1 MVDMNSAMRS
11 WFSVNLGLDE
21 SKWAT
26 DIRLSLPGPWMLA
39 GVVVFLIL
47 SAIASV
53 VLARLGLRRAFSLV
67 QHMGLLS
74 GTTSLS
80 ALGIIC
86 VLSVLRDSSV
96 LVSLV
101 WLGVHVSVSGTRG
114 SGALK
119 SWLGCLVLWAAVV
132 SVGGVSAIGLV
143 NASRHQ
149 STQQRGLG
157 RLVLWIC
164 GPTSVFWVNAM
175 LQYYSWS
182 RSAGCHWL
190 ASGTLDP
197 WMHVTWSP
205 SELVRPAQEWLWGQ
219 LYRVAGY
226 SKDTS
231 RTARTAIVRVIT
243 LVEAYGL
250 VKLGVAGYMPCTSTS
265 VFWVTQYSAVSTTV
279 IYCGL
284 WWCDIVIRERCA
296 PRSGVLPSPPS
307 STVLSDDE
315 SDWHSD
321 LDLWSSDSEDGF
333 SGSDSDDDD
342 DEFFTSRP
350 CTPTLRAGWTY
361 TSGTSTGVVS
371 AEASGSGLSVVDKL
385 DAVMCKSALDTTATR
400 TDADVNDETSKAQS
414 DIAAMMADTQAMVLE
429 ELLRTVEGD
438 VERGNFRLEELAA
451 EAEEVVGQL
460 EHARQATA
468 DAKEIQTV
476 SCREI
481 ENTNGRVQDLEASIS
496 MLDGTGKD
504 AEEQF
509 QREKAAIEALMD
521 EVQRDAGVA
530 ARGLESEVECA
541 RAECDA
547 KDKLAMSLEERIGQV
562 AREHQDMLQ
571 HLQCE
576 RQLVEDEVKLV
587 REEVAAKG
595 CAMERKGVAVEQ
607 AQAEHAQIKHEYDA
621 EVMERSGV
629 VKQLEVEVGAKTSE
643 LKVGR
648 GTLDSIEEEIGT
660 FKAHC
665 SGLEQTQLQNQA
677 EKETIEAALQVVKQE
692 VEAKE
697 YSLRELALEVSRV
710 TRSCNELT
718 ERLDAEESSLELQR
732 TKAHFAE
739 ETRKDKISQLEA
751 KLAVSDATNEQLVA
765 DLTTEQALLE
775 NEDIEL
781 TQEQVGLEQR
791 TAELKAQGAEL
802 ETRASGVQDDIVAL
816 EDTHCSV
823 QDEVAVLKE
832 QTLILADETRRAEEL
847 FEGTL
852 EDDRCVLT
860 ELEEEEAELKAALGE
875 VDASE
880 QRRIEAL
887 REQLPQLY
895 EQYISAGRG

>member
-1 MVDMNSAMRS
+1 MADMNSAMRS
-11 WFSVNLGLDE
+11 GVSVNLGLDE

-26 DIRLSLPGPWMLA
+26 GIRLSLPGPWMLA
-39 GVVVFLIL
+39 GVVTFFIL

-197 WMHVTWSP
+197 WMHLAWSP

-250 VKLGVAGYMPCTSTS
+250 VKLGVAGYMPLQRGVDDGDILRAVVVRHRDSREVYASSRCSPLEAILDSTG
-265 VFWVTQYSAVSTTV
+265 Q
-279 IYCGL
+279 
-284 WWCDIVIRERCA
+284 
-296 PRSGVLPSPPS
+296 
-307 STVLSDDE
+307 SDDE
-315 SDWHSD
+315 SDWDSD
-321 LDLWSSDSEDGF
+321 LDLWSSDSEDG
-333 SGSDSDDDD
+333 SSDSDSDDDG
-342 DEFFTSRP
+342 FFTSRP
-350 CTPTLRAGWTY
+350 RTPTLRVGWTY

-371 AEASGSGLSVVDKL
+371 SEASGSGLTVVDKL
-385 DAVMCKSALDTTATR
+385 DAVMCKSALDKTANKTN
-400 TDADVNDETSKAQS
+400 ADVNDETSGAQA
-414 DIAAMMADTQAMVLE
+414 DIAAIMADTQAMVLE

-451 EAEEVVGQL
+451 EAEEVSGQL
-460 EHARQATA
+460 EHALQATA
-468 DAKEIQTV
+468 DAEECQTV

-481 ENTNGRVQDLEASIS
+481 EVTTVRLQDLEACIS
-496 MLDGTGKD
+496 MLDGTGRD
-504 AEEQF
+504 AEERF
-509 QREKAAIEALMD
+509 QREKAAVEALMD
-521 EVQRDAGVA
+521 EVRRDAGVA
-530 ARGLESEVECA
+530 AHGLESEVECV
-541 RAECDA
+541 RAECEV
-547 KDKLAMSLEERIGQV
+547 KDQLAMSFKERIGQV
-562 AREHQDMLQ
+562 AREDQDMLQ

-648 GTLDSIEEEIGT
+648 GTLESIEEEIGT

-765 DLTTEQALLE
+765 DLTTEQ
-775 NEDIEL
+775 
-781 TQEQVGLEQR
+781 VGLEQR

-802 ETRASGVQDDIVAL
+802 ETRASGVQEDIVAL

-823 QDEVAVLKE
+823 KDEVAVLKE

-875 VDASE
+875 VHASE